1 MLVVSC
7 TKYNVQQTT
16 KFCSFALFWGQQT
29 EIWGHL
35 PVSKT
40 VKYRKPVTSVGSCFQ
55 LPVTGTLKPVQK
67 FQTGK
72 WYKNLFACFGHRD
85 KEKKCAKL
93 T

>member
-16 KFCSFALFWGQQT
+16 KFCSFALFLGQQT

-55 LPVTGTLKPVQK
+55 CFQLPVTDSPE
-67 FQTGK
+67 K